1 VRLRSRSVV
10 TTCTMEDNCG
20 YHHPMG
26 VNEFA
31 FYRLDD
37 YQGGGI
43 GDFYWPSDPPCV
55 TGSCNAF
62 TINSY
67 T

>member
-1 VRLRSRSVV
+1 VWLRSRSVV
-10 TTCTMEDNCG
+10 TTCTMEDNSG

-43 GDFYWPSDPPCV
+43 DDY
-55 TGSCNAF
+55 
-62 TINSY
+62 
-67 T
+67 